1 MPFIQKSDILP
12 GINSDHSITEL
23 VIDFSKFIRGK
34 GFYKYNNS
42 LNKDLEYVKLINKTI
57 SRVSKQYAE
66 CIYNPSFFDIATPEQ
81 LQDLTYTINP
91 QLLLET
97 LLFEIRGSTIE
108 YCTRKKKQKNEALN
122 LALHRLEASEK
133 KSDKDPEKI
142 DLLDELNKAKKIV
155 ENFENEN
162 VEAALVRARLRW
174 QLEGEKPSKYFCN
187 LEKYNALQKYIPKLR
202 IKDEQNIES
211 CITDQKSIDKE
222 LKKFYANLYK
232 SQEIKQNGT
241 VENFL
246 CQKNASKLSKVE
258 ADELEGLISLEEAT
272 KYMKTCRSD
281 ASQGSSG
288 FTGGFYKWFWRN
300 LKNFVVN
307 SINYAFKTNN
317 LSLSQKLGVI
327 ILLPK
332 PNKDKTLLSNWR
344 PISLLK
350 LIWADNF
357 RLLGIEF
364 DSDVANMDTNF

>member
-281 ASQGSSG
+281 ASPGLSG
-288 FTGGFYKWFWRN
+288 FTGGFYKCFWRN
-300 LKNFVVN
+300 LK
-307 SINYAFKTNN
+307 
-317 LSLSQKLGVI
+317 
-327 ILLPK
+327 
-332 PNKDKTLLSNWR
+332 
-344 PISLLK
+344 
-350 LIWADNF
+350 
-357 RLLGIEF
+357 
-364 DSDVANMDTNF
+364 